1 MPRSSTQTRARR
13 EDATTTAADPAER
26 AREIALRILTHSPR
40 SCAQLRSRLIDKGVE
55 PGLADS
61 LIARYVEVG
70 LLDDAALAAQI
81 ARTRHNERGLAPRAI
96 RLELQR
102 KGFEPA
108 DIEAALEPIDDAIDD
123 RARELARKKWDS
135 LGHLDHQVKVR
146 RVVGMLARRGYA
158 PSSAFSVVKDWE
170 HADKAGDDY

>member
-1 MPRSSTQTRARR
+1 MTRARR
-13 EDATTTAADPAER
+13 EDATTTPADPAER
-26 AREIALRILTHSPR
+26 AREIALRALTHSPR
-40 SCAQLRSRLIDKGVE
+40 SCAQLREKLISREVD
-55 PGLADS
+55 PALADS

-108 DIEAALEPIDDAIDD
+108 DIEAALEPIPNTIDD
-123 RARELARKKWDS
+123 RALELARKRWES
-135 LGHLDHQVKVR
+135 LSNVTPDARVR
-146 RVVGMLARRGYA
+146 RVVGMLARRGHA
-158 PSSAFSVVKDWE
+158 PSSAFAVVKDWQR
-170 HADKAGDDY
+170 ADKAGVD